1 MPENACTSNTVTED
15 MNKVEEVLETERME
29 VDNPEPDEMVSIM
42 MLVFMFYMLCQE
54 KQQLEANFTDKTNI
68 TTGTEGST
76 FALVTLSFS
85 P

>member
-42 MLVFMFYMLCQE
+42 MLVFMFYMLC
-54 KQQLEANFTDKTNI
+54 
-68 TTGTEGST
+68 
-76 FALVTLSFS
+76 
-85 P
+85 